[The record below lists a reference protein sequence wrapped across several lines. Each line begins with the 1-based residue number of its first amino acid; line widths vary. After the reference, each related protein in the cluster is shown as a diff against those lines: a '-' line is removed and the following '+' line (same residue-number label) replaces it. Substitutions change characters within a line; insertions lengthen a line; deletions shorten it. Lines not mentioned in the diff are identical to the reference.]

1 MRAKEILR
9 AVPGHA
15 YRPQSANPICR
26 AVRGRK
32 ILRSEDYRECGLIL
46 DALQDF
52 GFVEEYVIDLT
63 EQHSIFGY
71 RRTVK
76 GDEEL
81 AK

>member
-15 YRPQSANPICR
+15 YRPQWVNLICR
-26 AVRGRK
+26 AAHGRK

-52 GFVEEYVIDLT
+52 GFIEEYGIDLT
-63 EQHSIFGY
+63 ERHSVFGY
-71 RRTVK
+71 RRTAK